1 MAAFTKGHTKVGG
14 RKRGTPNRLG
24 PRKAGKLIFG
34 DDFRAAMMEEIRAT
48 PLEIMHAVMMLR
60 ASKGDYDGALTAAE
74 KMAPYVHARS
84 NAAEVR
90 VSHSLASRSD
100 AELAADIDMLRQKLT
115 AAKEQQA
122 GSGPLIDLQP
132 EPAVPL
138 RPDAD
143 APSSIAVTP
152 DRTAPGER

>member
-24 PRKAGKLIFG
+24 PRKAGRLIFG

-48 PLEIMHAVMMLR
+48 PLEIMHAVMLLR

-74 KMAPYVHARS
+74 KMAPYVHARL

-90 VSHSLASRSD
+90 VSHSLAGRSD
-100 AELAADIDMLRQKLT
+100 AEIAADIDMLRQKLT
-115 AAKEQQA
+115 AAKEQQS

-143 APSSIAVTP
+143 APSSVAL